1 MSTQDDSKKPAEK
14 PESKK
19 QTTENLQEEQLET
32 ISGGVSYAAYH
43 NVF

>member
-19 QTTENLQEEQLET
+19 QTSEDLKEEQLER
-32 ISGGVSYAAYH
+32 ISGGALSYAYH
-43 NVF
+43 SEF